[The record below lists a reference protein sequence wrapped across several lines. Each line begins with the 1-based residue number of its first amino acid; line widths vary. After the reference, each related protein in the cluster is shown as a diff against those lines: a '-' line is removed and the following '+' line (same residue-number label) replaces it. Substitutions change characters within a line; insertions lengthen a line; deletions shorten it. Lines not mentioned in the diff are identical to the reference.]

1 MSSGEAVIFH
11 AEDHEWKPSVSPWL
25 IAISVMLG
33 TFMVVLDSSVANVAL
48 PHMAGSFSASANE
61 SLWILTS
68 YLVATGVI
76 LPSTAWFCSLFG
88 RKNFFIICITIF
100 TLASIACGASTSL
113 GMMIFARIL
122 QGLGGG
128 ALMPISQAVL
138 LESFPKE
145 KRGMAMAVFG
155 LGVVFAPVIGPTL
168 GGWITD
174 NYSWHWIFYI
184 NVPIGVLAVVLSQM
198 FVEDP
203 PYARKKGIQKVDYIG
218 FGALIIWL
226 VSLQMVLDNGQKL
239 DWFESNWICWMT
251 FISIISMVFF
261 FVWELHFKDSIIDL
275 KAFKDRN
282 FSVGT
287 ILNTFV
293 SGILYST
300 LAILPLFLQHLLGY
314 TAYHSGLAITPRGIS
329 CLFTIV
335 LAGYLSNKMDE
346 RFLIA
351 FGFILLAVS
360 CFMFGE
366 LNLVISM
373 NNVIIPNLL
382 SGAALGFIF
391 IPLTTLSFATLRNDQ
406 MTNASGIQN
415 LMKNIGGG
423 IGVSIV
429 GTLLSRFA
437 QVHQTNMVSHLNPYN
452 LVFQQKVGAATHFL
466 STHMNPIVAGHKANY
481 LMYGS
486 LLQQSS
492 LLSFIDNFRLYGII
506 CLALVPTVLIFKRVK
521 HHKSSVD
528 VNLH

>member
-1 MSSGEAVIFH
+1 MSSSDVVFSHTENK
-11 AEDHEWKPSVSPWL
+11 EWQTSVNPWL

-48 PHMAGSFSASANE
+48 PHMAGSFSASSNE
-61 SLWILTS
+61 SMWILTS

-76 LPSTAWFCSLFG
+76 LPSTAWFSNLFG
-88 RKNFFIICITIF
+88 RKNFFIICIIIF
-100 TLASIACGASTSL
+100 TIASAACGASTSL
-113 GMMIFARIL
+113 NMMIIARII

-145 KRGMAMAVFG
+145 KHGMAMAVFG

-174 NYSWHWIFYI
+174 NYSWRWIFYI
-184 NVPIGVLAVVLSQM
+184 NIPIGVLAVILSHL

-203 PYARKKGIQKVDYIG
+203 PYARKKGIQKIDYIG

-226 VSLQMVLDNGQKL
+226 VSLQLVLDNGQKL
-239 DWFESNWICWMT
+239 DWFESAWICQMAFT
-251 FISIISMVFF
+251 SVISMFF
-261 FVWELHFKDSIIDL
+261 FFAWELNFKDSIIDL
-275 KAFKDRN
+275 RAFLDRN
-282 FSVGT
+282 YTVGT

-300 LAILPLFLQHLLGY
+300 LAILPLFLQNLLGY
-314 TAYHSGLAITPRGIS
+314 TAYHSGLAITPRGLS

-346 RFLIA
+346 RILIA
-351 FGFILLAVS
+351 LGFILLAVS

-373 NNVIIPNLL
+373 SNVIIPNLIC
-382 SGAALGFIF
+382 GAALGFIF
-391 IPLTTLSFATLRNDQ
+391 IPLTTMSFATLKNHQ
-406 MTNASGIQN
+406 MTNATGIQS

-437 QVHQTNMVSHLNPYN
+437 QVHQANMVSHLNPYN
-452 LVFQQKVGAATHFL
+452 TVFQHKVSTATHFL
-466 STHMNPIVAGHKANY
+466 STYMNPAVAAHKANY

-486 LLQQSS
+486 LLKQSY
-492 LLSFIDNFRLYGII
+492 LWSFIDNFRLYGFI
-506 CLALVPTVLIFKRVK
+506 CIALVPTVLIFKRVR
-521 HHKSSVD
+521 HQKSSVD